1 LSKAQLGGLF
11 FKERSLRLPLAPSGW
26 PDLTVSDTAL
36 RYLVATLIALFLVC
50 LGTAL
55 VLQLVLSRE
64 THMSTHDR
72 LSTLTLQAT
81 APRLARMLG
90 GETAGTIPR
99 SPLPEDLMAA
109 LPEGALEAGR
119 QFAIIDDRGL
129 IRAAVPSGADLDG
142 GRSRKSWRRT
152 SSPTGRQTTSRPGAP
167 WWRPARRP
175 TSMPRRWRP
184 IPAASC

>member
-1 LSKAQLGGLF
+1 MGVGVGGLEFVVVRGDHPRGKALSKAQLGGLF

-90 GETAGTIPR
+90 GERLSGTT
-99 SPLPEDLMAA
+99 LAHAKEML
-109 LPEGALEAGR
+109 G
-119 QFAIIDDRGL
+119 
-129 IRAAVPSGADLDG
+129 SGA
-142 GRSRKSWRRT
+142 
-152 SSPTGRQTTSRPGAP
+152 A
-167 WWRPARRP
+167 
-175 TSMPRRWRP
+175 
-184 IPAASC
+184 